1 MNDAQLSEQQ
11 QKVDSGESVQSG
23 VDQVVVVGGTTTKT
37 AADESTQENAAN
49 QQQATSSTTTTTKL
63 TVEQQQAEELRMK
76 YPMPQKPGSDF
87 IKKMLNRVN
96 IFFFLFPHK

>member
-1 MNDAQLSEQQ
+1 M
-11 QKVDSGESVQSG
+11 
-23 VDQVVVVGGTTTKT
+23 VVVGGTTTT
-37 AADESTQENAAN
+37 ADEFTQENAAN
-49 QQQATSSTTTTTKL
+49 QQQATSSTTTTKL

-96 IFFFLFPHK
+96 IFFFYFHISKVLTIFAQVSYMK